1 MERENELRRRV
12 RDCAMLVE
20 TLYMK
25 PTQRGGYSPR
35 LSSRKP
41 PSGEWACTGDLRRIR
56 HSGLRAQ
63 WHILFGIMS
72 GQWLGL
78 WLGRL
83 PGWPSPPPS
92 LASGYQAGTGF
103 VARDEGPIA
112 GSMKLPRG
120 EKWENHECR

>member
-1 MERENELRRRV
+1 MDHENELRRRV
-12 RDCAMLVE
+12 CSYALSVG
-20 TLYMK
+20 TLSMK
-25 PTQRGGYSPR
+25 PTQRGGYSPQS
-35 LSSRKP
+35 SSRKP
-41 PSGEWACTGDLRRIR
+41 PSGEWECTGDRRHTR
-56 HSGLRAQ
+56 HSGRQDQ
-63 WHILFGIMS
+63 WRTMFGIMS